1 MMRWERPR
9 FRIGLRSTLLLLN
22 ALVAAVMI
30 SLAVQAWQASQ
41 TQQAAQARQAEL
53 AEALHLSKQVDLM
66 HDSLRAGVQA
76 SLLVGQVPGLD
87 QFEARQRIRDDG
99 TTYYETLQ
107 RLAQLSLPEAMRE
120 RILKVSDEA
129 RLYAIEA
136 HKVVQAAAV
145 DRNAAIAGL
154 VAVDSRYKTLRHEL
168 DDLGES
174 LGDLLHKAQVQATA
188 EAAESRNSLLWACGL
203 TIAAASAIVAL
214 LTFLIRRHIRHLA
227 EVAQAIADGDLERRV
242 GRPGGDELAFLGQA
256 IDKMADS
263 LSQMIAAMRSEAGR
277 AAFERQLAEAL
288 DMADSEQQVALVTA
302 QAMGDLVS
310 DRPIELLVSDS
321 SRAHMERL
329 AEHPLVGAPGCGVG
343 SPFDCVAVRRG
354 SLVTFENSE
363 ALSACRHLRGRPCG
377 PTSAVCVPL
386 AFMGRAVGVLHATAP
401 IDAPLS
407 AGHTQ
412 QLGTLGAQV
421 GMRIGT
427 VRAFERSQIQ
437 ASTDGLTGLPN
448 RRTIEQR
455 LRGVARGE
463 QEFAVVMCDLDN
475 FKRLND
481 SFGHV
486 AGDAALRIFS
496 EVLRHSLRESDLAGR
511 WGGEEFMFVLSGA
524 DAKAADEQIDR
535 LRARLAQTLYGGK
548 TPRFTVSFGIAD
560 STMSRRPDQ
569 LLRWADLGLYQAK
582 AEGRD
587 RARIA
592 DPTMPLDEPMLRR
605 MAMPDS
611 ESAALYGDEAA

>member
-1 MMRWERPR
+1 MT
-9 FRIGLRSTLLLLN
+9 IGLRSTLLLLN
-22 ALVAAVMI
+22 GLVASAMI
-30 SLAVQAWQASQ
+30 SLAMQAWQASQ

-107 RLAQLSLPEAMRE
+107 RLAQLPLPQAMRD
-120 RILKVSDEA
+120 RVLKVSDEA
-129 RLYAIEA
+129 RLYAVEA
-136 HKVVQAAAV
+136 HKVVQTAAV
-145 DRNAAIAGL
+145 DRSAAIAGL
-154 VAVDSRYKTLRHEL
+154 VAVDSRYKSVRREL

-174 LGDLLHKAQVQATA
+174 LGDLLHKAQVQAAA

-203 TIAAASAIVAL
+203 TIAAASAVVAM
-214 LTFLIRRHIRHLA
+214 LTFLIRRHVRHLA

-242 GRPGGDELAFLGQA
+242 GQRGGDELAYLGQA

-288 DMADSEQQVALVTA
+288 DMADSEQQVAQVTT
-302 QAMGDLVS
+302 QAMGDLMS
-310 DRPIELLVSDS
+310 GRPMELLVSDS

-329 AEHPLVGAPGCGVG
+329 AEHPQAGAPGCGVV

-354 SLVTFENSE
+354 SLVTFENSD

-401 IDAPLS
+401 IDSPLS
-407 AGHTQ
+407 AGHTR
-412 QLGTLGAQV
+412 QLRTLGAQV

-455 LRGVARGE
+455 LRGLARGE

-475 FKRLND
+475 FKHLND

-511 WGGEEFMFVLSGA
+511 WGGEEFMFVLAGA
-524 DAKAADEQIDR
+524 DAKAADEQVDR

-548 TPRFTVSFGIAD
+548 APRFTVSFGIAD

-569 LLRWADLGLYQAK
+569 LLRWADLALYQAK
-582 AEGRD
+582 ADGRD
-587 RARIA
+587 RARVA